1 MSECCHCRHKLSG
14 PLKEGSIAVPVKE
27 EQVGNMQWSDWEGL
41 FEEVTFGD
49 RKPSFC
55 WRHRTKP
62 VLKVTQSLTGLSQ
75 AMNPCGSKC

>member
-1 MSECCHCRHKLSG
+1 MLS
-14 PLKEGSIAVPVKE
+14 LETQALWAAQIGSIAVPVKE

-62 VLKVTQSLTGLSQ
+62 V
-75 AMNPCGSKC
+75 

>member
-62 VLKVTQSLTGLSQ
+62 V
-75 AMNPCGSKC
+75 

>member
-1 MSECCHCRHKLSG
+1 MLS
-14 PLKEGSIAVPVKE
+14 LETQALWAAQIGSTAVPVNE
-27 EQVGNMQWSDWEGL
+27 EQVGNTQWSDWEGL

-62 VLKVTQSLTGLSQ
+62 V
-75 AMNPCGSKC
+75 

>member
-1 MSECCHCRHKLSG
+1 M
-14 PLKEGSIAVPVKE
+14 PVKE
-27 EQVGNMQWSDWEGL
+27 EQVGNMQRSDWEGL

-62 VLKVTQSLTGLSQ
+62 V
-75 AMNPCGSKC
+75 